1 MSCISFNCSSLFIM
15 IIYFFVEFIQNI
27 FKPYRSLNHSKGSI
41 ILIFIKG
48 CIQSSLIIL
57 YFIEKCLSKKKKGS
71 SKADSRIIFEYNMK
85 KIVSFFFISFLLNT
99 IIYIPNYLI
108 YKDYKIISPTFE
120 IIFHNYFFIIFSG
133 SLELIFFKNEI
144 YCHKLF
150 GFCFVVI
157 SFFVIIGIFNS
168 LFLNFYLIA
177 DLPRIFSMV
186 LNFLMFYYLKTYD
199 FISVYFLCFL
209 NGLFLIILS
218 IIFYLLKWLTGR
230 GRKMKYDDSF
240 LNNCELYTFILM
252 ISTSL
257 TKEIINY
264 YINGEHGPFNLGFFF
279 LLEIIPNV
287 YLDYNNEFDSETKEI
302 FPFLLTAYF
311 VSLFGCL
318 IFKEIIIFN
327 FLCFKED
334 ITKNIIKR
342 GENETNMLIKE
353 CDSST
358 ESSNEIAFLLPDNI

>member
-1 MSCISFNCSSLFIM
+1 M
-15 IIYFFVEFIQNI
+15 IIYFFLELVQN
-27 FKPYRSLNHSKGSI
+27 KYKTDRNLNHSKGSI

-48 CIQSSLIIL
+48 CIQSSIIIL

-85 KIVSFFFISFLLNT
+85 KIISFFFISFLLNA

-108 YKDYKIISPTFE
+108 YKDYEIISPSFE
-120 IIFHNYFFIIFSG
+120 IIFQNYFFIIFSG
-133 SLELIFFKNEI
+133 SLDLILFKNEI

-150 GFCFVVI
+150 GFCFVVF
-157 SFFVIIGIFNS
+157 SFIFIIGIFNS
-168 LFLNFYLIA
+168 LFLNFYLIT

-218 IIFYLLKWLTGR
+218 IIFYLLKWFTGR
-230 GRKMKYDDSF
+230 GGKMKFDYLF
-240 LNNCELYTFILM
+240 LNNIELDTFILM
-252 ISTSL
+252 IFTSL

-287 YLDYNNEFDSETKEI
+287 FLDYNEEFDSKTKKF

-318 IFKEIIIFN
+318 IFKEIIILN
-327 FLCFKED
+327 FLCFKKD
-334 ITKNIIKR
+334 LTKNIIKR

-353 CDSST
+353 GDSSSET
-358 ESSNEIAFLLPDNI
+358 SNEIALLSDNI